1 MDTPLFLTVA
11 EAAELARQQRG
22 HIRFLLRV
30 GDLGGHLAR
39 PMRVSMY
46 TFCQHFRLDA
56 ETVREQLVA
65 LRTKGQ

>member
-11 EAAELARQQRG
+11 EAAELAQQQRG

-39 PMRVSMY
+39 PMRVSVH
-46 TFCQHFRLDA
+46 TFCRHFRIDA
-56 ETVREQLVA
+56 ERVREQLAV
-65 LRTKGQ
+65 LRRKGR